1 MTAPAAARRW
11 VCDSCGVA
19 VGRIDDQ
26 RVPLPDSWES
36 SAEGDFCLA
45 CRRGRAADAAQA
57 ASTEASAAERAK
69 ARRTGLVE
77 FEVRR
82 TPELTDSTIAKACRT
97 SAAAVA
103 ATRKRLHLGDGPPAG
118 SDRSWAAAPRA

>member
-1 MTAPAAARRW
+1 M
-11 VCDSCGVA
+11 
-19 VGRIDDQ
+19 DDQ
-26 RVPLPDSWES
+26 QVPLPDSWES

-57 ASTEASAAERAK
+57 ASTDVNAAERAK

-82 TPELTDSTIAKACRT
+82 TPELTDSTIAKACKT
-97 SAAAVA
+97 SAIAVA
-103 ATRKRLHLGDGPPAG
+103 AARKRLHLGEGPPAG
-118 SDRSWAAAPRA
+118 SDRNWATARQGAGDRR